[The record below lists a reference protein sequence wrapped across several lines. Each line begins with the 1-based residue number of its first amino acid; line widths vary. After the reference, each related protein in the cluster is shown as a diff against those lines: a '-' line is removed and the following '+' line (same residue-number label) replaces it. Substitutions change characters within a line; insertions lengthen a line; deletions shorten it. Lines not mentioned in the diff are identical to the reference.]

1 MIIPDS
7 NFFNFKDDIQSAPA
21 ETLDTGVKKDIFE
34 EESKQIKTT
43 SLDKNITLC
52 KQKSFEEDPENL
64 VEERHKTATTEV
76 PIVQKEPLFKDKDP
90 FLGEDDFKVRFNY
103 LPCGFQ
109 EEGGW

>member
-21 ETLDTGVKKDIFE
+21 ETLDKSVKKDIFE

-43 SLDKNITLC
+43 SLDKNITLF
-52 KQKSFEEDPENL
+52 KQKSFEEDPETL

-90 FLGEDDFKVRFNY
+90 FLGGDNSKVRFNY
-103 LPCGFQ
+103 LPCDFQ

>member
-43 SLDKNITLC
+43 SLDKNITLF
-52 KQKSFEEDPENL
+52 KQKSFEEDPEKI

-76 PIVQKEPLFKDKDP
+76 PIVQKAVHFRDFCPLRIV
-90 FLGEDDFKVRFNY
+90 GS
-103 LPCGFQ
+103 G
-109 EEGGW
+109 

>member
-7 NFFNFKDDIQSAPA
+7 NFFNFKDDVQSAPA

-52 KQKSFEEDPENL
+52 KQKSFEEDAENL
-64 VEERHKTATTEV
+64 VEERHKTVTTEV

-90 FLGEDDFKVRFNY
+90 FLGGDNSMVRFNY

>member
-1 MIIPDS
+1 M
-7 NFFNFKDDIQSAPA
+7 
-21 ETLDTGVKKDIFE
+21 
-34 EESKQIKTT
+34 
-43 SLDKNITLC
+43 
-52 KQKSFEEDPENL
+52 
-64 VEERHKTATTEV
+64 EERHKTATTEV

>member
-34 EESKQIKTT
+34 EESKQVKTT
-43 SLDKNITLC
+43 SLDKNITLF
-52 KQKSFEEDPENL
+52 KQKSFEEDPETL

-90 FLGEDDFKVRFNY
+90 FLGMDNLKIKSKNQPY
-103 LPCGFQ
+103 GFQ